1 MLRLCFLRSN
11 PLLSLLKRFAVAT
24 GAESSEKVVL
34 SRRQRVLGVLSRT
47 LSAASRT
54 ATVGAL
60 VGGTVSV
67 CEQVALA
74 FAKTPGI
81 SLGLF
86 DRVAG
91 LLLTASFAGAAGF
104 LGGGLGYG
112 LGSLVGERAARRSK
126 VALATVLISV
136 VSLFHALA
144 LGLRLMMG
152 SSLTISG
159 LKFFFN
165 SARHMLAAITSQY
178 RFHVAVGVGSVV
190 VVSAAVALLVSRAVK
205 PPMNVRRGELVGVLA
220 MAALTVMTI
229 MAPVPLGFAQ
239 STTRTS
245 AELALFSS
253 AKAPRRGGFLGA
265 STLGA
270 TALAS
275 PEIQQA
281 VAWEASLEDGQHRP
295 NLVLVMLES
304 VGGNHMGYAGYNRE
318 ASPNLNRIAKQ
329 SLVFTRAYSTATHSN
344 YAQMA
349 TLSSLFPRRGGSLD
363 VYERLDYPRVLLHD
377 AAFKLGF
384 ETATISSQDETWQ
397 GMLRFQETGT
407 PTFYRHA
414 RDYQGEHLTL
424 GTEDVAPDEDTV
436 RDAIVWIDSV
446 SGSPFSIYIN
456 LQSTHFP
463 YPIPK
468 SAAHPFKPF
477 EPQGTFNYVSW
488 EKEELPIILNRYDN
502 ALHYVDTQVGTLYD
516 ALADRGLLDDTVFVV
531 TADHG
536 EMFFEHDLVT
546 HGRTLHEEEAR
557 VPFIVHYPDGVA
569 PRFVD
574 EAVSTV
580 DVLPTMI
587 ELAGA
592 PPHPAFQGESVA
604 RLGLGEGSHTAAVFL
619 NIQGWKHYDAVV
631 CMPYKLVFDPDTQQS
646 ALYDLA
652 TDPREDSDIA
662 KHKPDVVVALSA
674 VLQAQLDAQEAYHAD
689 DEQGA
694 RLRAERFAPVLLPCP
709 ESIAAKA
716 N

>member
-1 MLRLCFLRSN
+1 V
-11 PLLSLLKRFAVAT
+11 AV
-24 GAESSEKVVL
+24 GAETSEKPFL
-34 SRRQRVLGVLSRT
+34 TRRQRVRGVLSRT

-60 VGGTVSV
+60 VGGAVSI
-67 CEQVALA
+67 CEQIALA

-81 SLGLF
+81 TLGLF

-104 LGGGLGYG
+104 IGGGLGYG

-126 VALATVLISV
+126 VALATFLIST

-178 RFHVAVGVGSVV
+178 RFHVAVGVGCIV
-190 VVSAAVALLVSRAVK
+190 VVSAVVAVLVARAVK
-205 PPMNVRRGELVGVLA
+205 PPMNVRRAELVGVVA
-220 MAALTVMTI
+220 MIALTVMTV

-239 STTRTS
+239 SATRTS

-275 PEIQQA
+275 PELSA
-281 VAWEASLEDGQHRP
+281 AAAWEASLEDGAHRP

-304 VGGNHMGYAGYNRE
+304 VGANHMGYAGYGRE
-318 ASPNLNRIAKQ
+318 ASPNLNRIAKN
-329 SLVFTRAYSTATHSN
+329 SLVFTRAYTTATHSN

-363 VYERLDYPRVLLHD
+363 MYERLDYPRMLLHD
-377 AAFKLGF
+377 VASKLGF

-397 GMLRFQETGT
+397 GMLRFQTTGT

-414 RDYQGEHLTL
+414 KDYQGEHLEL

-436 RDAIVWIDSV
+436 KDAIQWIDSA

-468 SAAHPFKPF
+468 TAAHPFKPF

-488 EKEELPIILNRYDN
+488 DKEELPIILNRYDN
-502 ALHYVDTQVGTLYD
+502 ALHYVDAQIGALYD
-516 ALADRGLLDDTVFVV
+516 ALAERGLLEDTVFVV

-546 HGRTLHEEEAR
+546 HGRTLYEEEAR
-557 VPFIVHYPDGVA
+557 VPLLVHYPDAVT

-574 EAVSTV
+574 QAVSTV
-580 DVLPTMI
+580 DVLPTMLD
-587 ELAGA
+587 LAGV
-592 PPHPAFQGESVA
+592 PPHPSFQGESVA
-604 RLGLGEGSHTAAVFL
+604 RLGLGAGEGETRQAAVFL

-646 ALYDLA
+646 ALYDLVA
-652 TDPREDSDIA
+652 DPGENSDIA
-662 KHKPDVVVALSA
+662 KQKPDVVVTLSA

-689 DEQGA
+689 DEQGV
-694 RLRAERFAPVLLPCP
+694 RLRSERFAPVLLPCP
-709 ESIAAKA
+709 ESITAKEK
-716 N
+716 

>member
-1 MLRLCFLRSN
+1 VGAAVGVAVSASEQLA
-11 PLLSLLKRFAVAT
+11 LLSTLPAGTSF
-24 GAESSEKVVL
+24 GA
-34 SRRQRVLGVLSRT
+34 
-47 LSAASRT
+47 
-54 ATVGAL
+54 
-60 VGGTVSV
+60 
-67 CEQVALA
+67 
-74 FAKTPGI
+74 
-81 SLGLF
+81 F
-86 DRVAG
+86 DRIMGV
-91 LLLTASFAGAAGF
+91 LLTAAFTGAAGF
-104 LGGGLGYG
+104 IGGGAGFM
-112 LGSLVGERAARRSK
+112 LGSVFSERAAKSTK
-126 VALATVLISV
+126 IALATLMISL

-165 SARHMLAAITSQY
+165 SARHMLAAIASQY
-178 RFHVAVGVGSVV
+178 RFHVAVALVSIV
-190 VVSAAVALLVSRAVK
+190 VVSALVGWAVRRAVRL
-205 PPMNVRRGELVGVLA
+205 PMQVRRAELFGAFTMIV
-220 MAALTVMTI
+220 LTVMTVL
-229 MAPVPLGFAQ
+229 APVPLGFAQ
-239 STTRTS
+239 GATHTS

-265 STLGA
+265 STLGR

-275 PEIQQA
+275 PELA
-281 VAWEASLEDGQHRP
+281 AAAPWEEIAREEVHRP

-304 VGGNHMGYAGYNRE
+304 VGANHMGYAGYNRQ
-318 ASPNLNRIAKQ
+318 ASPNLDRIAKD

-377 AAFKLGF
+377 AASKMGF

-397 GMLRFQETGT
+397 GMLRFQTTNT
-407 PTFYRHA
+407 PTFFRHA
-414 RDYQGEHLTL
+414 KDFQGEHLQL
-424 GTEDVAPDEDTV
+424 GTEDVAPDEETV
-436 RDAIVWIDSV
+436 REAIAWLDST
-446 SGSPFSIYIN
+446 SGRPFSIYVN

-468 SAAHPFKPF
+468 NAARPFTPF
-477 EPQGTFNYVSW
+477 EPEGTFNYVSW
-488 EKEELPIILNRYDN
+488 DKAELPTILNRYDN
-502 ALHYVDTQVGTLYD
+502 ALHYVDAQVGALFD
-516 ALADRGLLDDTVFVV
+516 ALKERGMLEDTVFVV

-557 VPFIVHYPDGVA
+557 VPFIVHYPDGVSA
-569 PRFVD
+569 RMVD

-604 RLGLGEGSHTAAVFL
+604 RLGLGEGSHGAAVFL
-619 NIQGWKHYDAVV
+619 NIQGWKHYDGIV
-631 CMPYKLVFDPDTQQS
+631 CMPYKLVFDPDSQQS
-646 ALYDLA
+646 ALYDLVS
-652 TDPREDSDIA
+652 DPHEMRDVA
-662 KHKPDVVVALSA
+662 KDKPDVVVSLSA
-674 VLQAQLDAQEAYHAD
+674 VLQSQLDAQEAYHAD
-689 DEQGA
+689 DEPGKQ
-694 RLRAERFAPVLLPCP
+694 LRAERFAPTLLSCP
-709 ESIAAKA
+709 TSIAAKA